1 MLWRMPVDTRT
12 RGSAAC
18 STLGLR
24 PSYPAF
30 VSAKR
35 KTHPASPSTRT
46 VCLVARRPI
55 LAVVSIR
62 QRIRRMIRPRLLA
75 MDLDRPRHL
84 SRRRR
89 LLYLSLP
96 EIWRAKACEVGVI
109 AEAIG
114 EPRPRIAWK
123 VGIYV

>member
-1 MLWRMPVDTRT
+1 
-12 RGSAAC
+12 
-18 STLGLR
+18 
-24 PSYPAF
+24 
-30 VSAKR
+30 
-35 KTHPASPSTRT
+35 
-46 VCLVARRPI
+46 
-55 LAVVSIR
+55 
-62 QRIRRMIRPRLLA
+62 MIRPRLLA

-96 EIWRAKACEVGVI
+96 EIWRARVCEVGAI